1 MNPLVLISLILALVL
16 GIGASHAAVP
26 QRIVTL
32 APNLAEL
39 VCAAGGCNRLVGVSA
54 YTDFPPQAARAEQIG
69 DAYSI
74 NLEAVLATRPDL
86 VLAWNHAT
94 PPEVIAR
101 LRNLGLHVE
110 VPQIHGLDDI
120 ARVLR
125 RLGQQLGTQAV
136 ADRAADRY
144 HQRLTRLRRRYAG
157 ASRLRVF
164 YQLGTAPAYTI
175 NHASSASA
183 ALALCGGDNVFADL
197 PRISGPVSAEAVL
210 AARPQVVFY
219 GQTENRSE
227 IRAYWARLPAVPAV
241 RHHDLFAVDG
251 DLLARASPRVL
262 NGIADVCRKMDRVRK
277 QIATRNAKLEKIEK
291 P

>member
-1 MNPLVLISLILALVL
+1 MKLPALACLILALVP
-16 GIGASHAAVP
+16 GIGTSHATVPVP

-54 YTDFPPQAARAEQIG
+54 YTDFPPQATRVEQIG

-74 NLEAVLATRPDL
+74 NLEAVLATQPDL
-86 VLAWNHAT
+86 VLAWNQAT
-94 PPEVIAR
+94 PPAVIAR
-101 LRNLGLHVE
+101 LRKLGLHVE

-120 ARVLR
+120 GRVLR
-125 RLGQQLGTQAV
+125 LLGLQLDTQAV

-144 HQRLTRLRRRYAG
+144 HQRLARLRHRYAN

-164 YQLGTAPAYTI
+164 YQLGTAPAYTV
-175 NHASSASA
+175 NHASSVSA
-183 ALALCGGDNVFADL
+183 ALALCGGDNVFADM

-219 GQTENRSE
+219 SQSENRSE
-227 IRAYWARLPAVPAV
+227 INAYWARLPAVPAV
-241 RHHDLFAVDG
+241 RHHDLFAVDS

-262 NGIADVCRKMDRVRK
+262 DGIAEVCHKLDRVRK
-277 QIATRNAKLEKIEK
+277 QIAARKVTHKQH
-291 P
+291 